1 MPCRAFV
8 EAVWLPAEAIGGNLA
23 IANEFANKSVGILQV
38 IQSKKRL
45 LTSLHSEVAG
55 KEDGSLKRMLGE
67 DEGTMQRREQCHQR
81 LRLLQQASE
90 ELSAVSF

>member
-1 MPCRAFV
+1 MASDDRGSTT
-8 EAVWLPAEAIGGNLA
+8 VWCL
-23 IANEFANKSVGILQV
+23 LQV

-45 LTSLHSEVAG
+45 LDKLHSDVAG

-81 LRLLQQASE
+81 LKLLQQASE
-90 ELSAVSF
+90 ELSAVAF